1 MSLTRSE
8 AMSRIEGHRRAIRE
22 HIDKFNNYPYPQD
35 KEFALKTIE
44 RCQSEIANLKRQC
57 NVSIEDSWE
66 DYWTAP
72 YYALKISALLT
83 LRRELIKIK
92 EQDESNELI
101 KTL

>member
-1 MSLTRSE
+1 MPLTRSE

-22 HIDKFNNYPYPQD
+22 HIDKFERYPYPQD
-35 KEFALKTIE
+35 KEFALKTIQ
-44 RCQSEIANLKRQC
+44 RCQNEIANLKRQC

-72 YYALKISALLT
+72 YYALKTSALLK
-83 LRRELIKIK
+83 LREELIKIK
-92 EQDESNELI
+92 EQEELNDSI